1 MSIQTQI
8 LNDIQQARKQKDADR
23 VSDLSFVLGEFNR
36 IAKQVT
42 DEMAFTIL
50 RKIRKNEESLGGSA
64 DQNLLDL
71 IDTYLP
77 QPATEEEIIK
87 WIQANVDFTQY
98 KNRLQAMKEIMAA
111 FAGRTDGSR
120 VKTILQKM

>member
-23 VSDLSFVLGEFNR
+23 VTDLSFVLGEFNR

-111 FAGRTDGSR
+111 FAGRADGSR
-120 VKTILQKM
+120 IKTILQKM